1 MQRRKSDFCGDR
13 TRVAGM
19 KFLRGIRRLL
29 LISGVLLIGFYVGA
43 YLHREIM
50 SRVAL
55 KRFESLRPESRV
67 EKSEGMIPEPTQK
80 VDFSLWSRK
89 RIQAYEESLLAHFDP
104 PMALLRIS
112 KVGLEVP
119 VLEGTD
125 DMTLDRGVGHIPGTS
140 LPGQEG
146 NIGIAGHRDGF
157 FRVLKDVGPGDM
169 VELVTANRKDSYTID
184 QIVLVLPNDVS
195 VLRPRAGGSLT
206 LVTCYPFY
214 FIGSA
219 PKRYIVQA
227 SLRHSGPL
235 PVSSERTNE
244 VAISER

>member
-1 MQRRKSDFCGDR
+1 
-13 TRVAGM
+13 M
-19 KFLRGIRRLL
+19 KFLPRIQRLL
-29 LISGVLLIGFYVGA
+29 LISGVLLMGFYVGA

-55 KRFESLRPESRV
+55 RRFETLRAEARV
-67 EKSEGMIPEPTQK
+67 EKSEGTVPETTQK
-80 VDFSLWSRK
+80 VDFTLWSSK
-89 RIQAYEESLLAHFDP
+89 RIQAYEESLLSHFDP
-104 PMALLRIS
+104 PMALLRIP
-112 KVGLEVP
+112 KVSLEVP

-125 DMTLDRGVGHIPGTS
+125 DLTLDRGVGHIPGTG
-140 LPGQEG
+140 LPGQDG

-157 FRVLKDVGPGDM
+157 FRVLKDVGPGDT
-169 VELVTANRKDSYTID
+169 VELLTANRKESYAID

-195 VLRPRAGGSLT
+195 VLRPRAGRSLT

-227 SLRHSGPL
+227 SLKHSGPL
-235 PVSSERTNE
+235 SVSSERTKV
-244 VAISER
+244 VAISQQ